1 MQAAAPA
8 PDDIVVDATAKYLSG
23 YAAALDYRDLPADTV
38 HETRRRILDSVGC
51 ALGAVA
57 AEPCRIAR
65 ELAPAVHGG
74 AAARILGTGQATSP
88 DMAAFANAAM
98 IRYLD
103 CNDSFVSPG
112 GGHPSDMLPAV
123 LAAAEAAGA
132 SGRAVIA
139 ALVLAYEIYGQ
150 FAERFATREKG
161 WDQGVFIGP
170 ASACAAGKVLGLP
183 QEQLAH
189 AMSMTAVS
197 QVPLGQTRVGEL
209 STWKGC
215 ATAVAVRNG
224 VFAALLARA
233 GMEGPPE
240 PFEGRYGLFDQ
251 VTGALDLDGFGN
263 AAAGVPFKLGDTSIK
278 YFPVQIH
285 TQAGAAM
292 ALEMRDEFDL
302 GDLERIRIATYAVA
316 VRNAAGE
323 PEKWDPKTRET
334 ADHSLPY
341 VVAAALADGALTPAS
356 FDEKRIGD
364 PALRPL
370 MRKVEVGED
379 SEATRNY
386 PAQQRAR
393 MEIELHS
400 GHRLTRAADYPKG
413 HSRNPL
419 SDAELEQKFLGLTA
433 GVLSPSR
440 QRSLLARLWRFDEL
454 ENLDGL
460 FEAAWA
466 E

>member
-1 MQAAAPA
+1 M
-8 PDDIVVDATAKYLSG
+8 DATARFLSG
-23 YAAALDYRDLPADTV
+23 YAASLDYRDLPPGTV
-38 HETRRRILDSVGC
+38 HEARRRILDSVGC
-51 ALGAVA
+51 ALGGFG

-65 ELAPAVHGG
+65 GLAPALEGRG
-74 AAARILGTGQATSP
+74 SARILGTGRATTP
-88 DMAAFANAAM
+88 DMAAFANTAM

-123 LAAAEAAGA
+123 LAAAEVAGA
-132 SGRAVIA
+132 SGRAVIT

-150 FAERFATREKG
+150 FAARFATREKG
-161 WDQGVFIGP
+161 WDQGLFIGP

-183 QEQLAH
+183 EEQLGH

-215 ATAVAVRNG
+215 ATAMAVRNG
-224 VFAALLARA
+224 LFAALLARA

-240 PFEGRYGLFDQ
+240 PFEGRYGLFEQ
-251 VTGALDLDGFGN
+251 VTGELRPGRFGD
-263 AAAGVPFKLGDTSIK
+263 AKAEVPFKLTETSIK

-292 ALEMRDEFDL
+292 ALELRDEFDL
-302 GDLERIRIATYAVA
+302 DDLERIQVRTYGVA

-323 PEKWDPKTRET
+323 PEKWDPRTRET

-341 VVAAALADGALTPAS
+341 VVAAALTDGTVTAAS
-356 FDEKRIGD
+356 FEESRIAD
-364 PALRPL
+364 PRLRPL
-370 MRKVEVGED
+370 MRKVEVSED
-379 SEATRNY
+379 PEATRDY
-386 PAQQRAR
+386 PARQRAC
-393 MEIELHS
+393 MEIELRS
-400 GHRLTRAADYPKG
+400 GRRLTRAADYPKG

-419 SDAELEQKFLGLTA
+419 TDAELERKFLGLTT
-433 GVLSPSR
+433 GVLSRER
-440 QRSLLARLWRFDEL
+440 QATLLEWLWRFDEL
-454 ENLDGL
+454 ENLDPL
-460 FEAAWA
+460 FEAVGV

>member
-1 MQAAAPA
+1 M
-8 PDDIVVDATAKYLSG
+8 DATATFIST
-23 YAAALDYRDLPADTV
+23 YASSLDYRDLPPDTV
-38 HETRRRILDSVGC
+38 HEARRRILDSVGC
-51 ALGAVA
+51 ALGAFA
-57 AEPCRIAR
+57 APPCRIAR
-65 ELAPAVHGG
+65 KSSPAVQGDG
-74 AAARILGTGQATSP
+74 AAGILGSGQRTTP
-88 DMAAFANAAM
+88 DMAAFANTAM

-123 LAAAEAAGA
+123 LAAAEVAGA
-132 SGRAVIA
+132 SGREAIA
-139 ALVLAYEIYGQ
+139 ALVVAYEIYGQ
-150 FAERFATREKG
+150 FAGRVATREKG

-170 ASACAAGKVLGLP
+170 ASACAAAKVLGLP
-183 QEQLAH
+183 AEQLAH

-215 ATAVAVRNG
+215 ATAMAVRNG
-224 VFAALLARA
+224 VFAALLAR
-233 GMEGPPE
+233 GGLKGPPE
-240 PFEGRYGLFDQ
+240 PFEGRYGLFEQ
-251 VTGALDLDGFGN
+251 VTGELRLDGFGDVD
-263 AAAGVPFKLGDTSIK
+263 AGVPFKLSESSIK

-292 ALEMRDEFDL
+292 ALELRDGFDL
-302 GDLERIRIATYAVA
+302 DELERIRIQTYGVA

-341 VVAAALADGALTPAS
+341 VVAVTLTDGALTPAS
-356 FDEKRIGD
+356 FDDERIED
-364 PALRPL
+364 PVLRPL
-370 MRKVEVGED
+370 MRKIEVGED
-379 SEATRNY
+379 PEATRNY

-393 MEIELHS
+393 MEIELRS
-400 GHRLTRAADYPKG
+400 GRRLTRAADYPKG

-419 SDAELEQKFLGLTA
+419 TDGELEQKFLGLTS
-433 GVLSPSR
+433 GVLSRER
-440 QRSLLARLWRFDEL
+440 QTILLERLWRFDEL
-454 ENLDGL
+454 ENPAPL
-460 FEAAWA
+460 FEAVHV

>member
-1 MQAAAPA
+1 MQAVGA
-8 PDDIVVDATAKYLSG
+8 DDVVMDASAKYLSA
-23 YAAALDYRDLPADTV
+23 YAAALDYRDLPPDTI
-38 HETRRRILDSVGC
+38 HEARRRILDSVGC
-51 ALGAVA
+51 ALGAYA

-74 AAARILGTGQATSP
+74 AAARILGTGRVTPP
-88 DMAAFANAAM
+88 DMAAFANTAM

-132 SGRAVIA
+132 SGRAAIT

-161 WDQGVFIGP
+161 WDQGLFIGP
-170 ASACAAGKVLGLP
+170 ASACAAGKVLALP
-183 QEQLAH
+183 EDRLAH

-209 STWKGC
+209 SMWKGC
-215 ATAVAVRNG
+215 ATAMAVRNG
-224 VFAALLARA
+224 VFAALLAGA

-251 VTGALDLDGFGN
+251 VTGALQLDGFGD
-263 AAAGVPFKLGDTSIK
+263 AGAGVRFKLSDTSIK

-292 ALEMRDEFDL
+292 ALELRDEFHLD
-302 GDLERIRIATYAVA
+302 DLERIRIATYAVA

-323 PEKWDPKTRET
+323 PEKWDPRTRET

-341 VVAAALADGALTPAS
+341 VVAAALTDGALTPAS

-364 PALRPL
+364 PLLRPL

-379 SEATRNY
+379 PEATRNY

-393 MEIELHS
+393 MEIELRS
-400 GHRLTRAADYPKG
+400 GRRLTQAADFPRG

-419 SDAELEQKFLGLTA
+419 SDDELERKFLGLTT

-440 QRSLLARLWRFDEL
+440 QKSLAELLWRFDEL

-460 FEAAWA
+460 FEAARV

>member
-1 MQAAAPA
+1 M
-8 PDDIVVDATAKYLSG
+8 DATARFLSA
-23 YAAALDYRDLPADTV
+23 YAASLDYRDLPPDTV
-38 HETRRRILDSVGC
+38 HEARRRILDSVGC
-51 ALGAVA
+51 GLGGFA

-65 ELAPAVHGG
+65 DLAPALEGQG
-74 AAARILGTGQATSP
+74 AARILGTSQATTP
-88 DMAAFANAAM
+88 DMAAFANTAM

-123 LAAAEAAGA
+123 LAAAEVAGA
-132 SGRAVIA
+132 SGRAVIT

-150 FAERFATREKG
+150 FAARFATREKG
-161 WDQGVFIGP
+161 WDQGLFIGP

-183 QEQLAH
+183 EAQLAH

-197 QVPLGQTRVGEL
+197 QTPLGQTRVGEL
-209 STWKGC
+209 SMWKGC

-224 VFAALLARA
+224 VFAALLAR
-233 GMEGPPE
+233 GGLEGPPE
-240 PFEGRYGLFDQ
+240 PFDGRYGLFEQ
-251 VTGALDLDGFGN
+251 VTGEVRLDGFGD
-263 AAAGVPFKLGDTSIK
+263 AGAGVPFKLTDTSIK

-292 ALEMRDEFDL
+292 ALELRDEFKLD
-302 GDLERIRIATYAVA
+302 DLERIRIETYGVA

-323 PEKWDPKTRET
+323 TEKWDPGTRET

-341 VVAAALADGALTPAS
+341 VVAVALTDGEVTPAS

-364 PALRPL
+364 PLLRPL
-370 MRKVEVGED
+370 MRKIEVSED
-379 SEATRNY
+379 PEATRDY

-393 MEIELHS
+393 METELRS
-400 GHRLTRAADYPKG
+400 GRRLTRSADYPKG

-419 SDAELEQKFLGLTA
+419 SDGELEQKFLGLTA
-433 GVLSPSR
+433 GVLSAQR
-440 QRSLLARLWRFDEL
+440 QAALLERLWRFDEL
-454 ENLDGL
+454 ENPYPL
-460 FEAAWA
+460 FEAARV

>member
-1 MQAAAPA
+1 M
-8 PDDIVVDATAKYLSG
+8 DAIARYLSG
-23 YAAALDYRDLPADTV
+23 YAASLDYRDLPRDTV
-38 HETRRRILDSVGC
+38 HEARRRILDSVGC
-51 ALGAVA
+51 ALGGFA

-65 ELAPAVHGG
+65 DLAPALEGRG
-74 AAARILGTGQATSP
+74 TARILGTGQSTTP
-88 DMAAFANAAM
+88 DMAAFANTAM

-123 LAAAEAAGA
+123 LAAAEVAGA
-132 SGRAVIA
+132 SGRAVIT

-150 FAERFATREKG
+150 FAARFATREKG
-161 WDQGVFIGP
+161 WDQGLFIGP

-183 QEQLAH
+183 EEQLAH
-189 AMSMTAVS
+189 AMAMTVVS

-209 STWKGC
+209 SAWKGC
-215 ATAVAVRNG
+215 ATAMAARNG

-240 PFEGRYGLFDQ
+240 PFEGRYGLFEQ
-251 VTGALDLDGFGN
+251 VTGELPLDGFGDAN
-263 AAAGVPFKLGDTSIK
+263 AGVPFKLAETSIK

-292 ALEMRDEFDL
+292 ALELRDEFDP
-302 GDLERIRIATYAVA
+302 DQLERIRIETYGVA

-341 VVAAALADGALTPAS
+341 VVAVALTDGGVTPAS

-364 PALRPL
+364 PLLRPL
-370 MRKVEVGED
+370 MRKIEVSED
-379 SEATRNY
+379 PEATRNY
-386 PAQQRAR
+386 PAQQQAR
-393 MEIELHS
+393 MEVELRS
-400 GHRLTRAADYPKG
+400 GRRLTRAADYPKG

-419 SDAELEQKFLGLTA
+419 SDSELEQKFLGLTA
-433 GVLSPSR
+433 GVLPRAR
-440 QRSLLARLWRFDEL
+440 QAALLESLRRFDEL
-454 ENLDGL
+454 ENMDAL
-460 FEAAWA
+460 FKTCQVV
-466 E
+466 